1 MEYFP
6 VPVIRETRD
15 DDPVVVLCCPSIPLP
30 ALLFEALLF
39 IMIILRRRWA
49 RGEGDGVVVVAATT
63 ADEGVI
69 RRRLNPSLVD
79 VLFVEDVRGVAGEED
94 LGEDE

>member
-1 MEYFP
+1 
-6 VPVIRETRD
+6 
-15 DDPVVVLCCPSIPLP
+15 
-30 ALLFEALLF
+30 
-39 IMIILRRRWA
+39 MIILRRRWA

-79 VLFVEDVRGVAGEED
+79 VLFVEEDVRGVAGEED
-94 LGEDE
+94 LGEDDDE